1 MSWHDAV
8 LMQLLSDDVSFL
20 YMKGHGPFPPIQPVL
35 IDLSLARKALIS
47 ELSQPQNAGHD

>member
-8 LMQLLSDDVSFL
+8 LMQLLSDGVSFL